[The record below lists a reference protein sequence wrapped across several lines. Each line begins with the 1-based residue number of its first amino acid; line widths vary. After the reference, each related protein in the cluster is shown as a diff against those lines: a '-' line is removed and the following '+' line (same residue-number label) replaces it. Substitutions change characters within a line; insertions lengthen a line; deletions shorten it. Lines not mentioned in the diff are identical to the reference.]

1 MTGHELLA
9 ALARMP
15 DECLARPVVVEAA
28 TGVPDAPVF
37 AVAMT
42 GPNAG
47 VLLLTTPDGE
57 S

>member
-9 ALARMP
+9 ALSRMP
-15 DECLARPVVVEAA
+15 DECLSRPVVVEVA

-42 GPNAG
+42 GPGAG
-47 VLLLTTPDGE
+47 VLLLTTDGTE
-57 S
+57 